1 MTDAVTPGH
10 GSADQAPIRILSVD
24 DHPLLRE
31 GIAAVLERQSDMV
44 LVGEAATG
52 REAIETFRA
61 CRPDV
66 TLMDLRMPDMS
77 GIAVIEAI
85 RAQYSGARFIVLT
98 TYAGDVQAVAALKAG
113 ASGYL
118 LKNMLRKDLV
128 ETIRIVNAGKRH
140 IPPDIAAEIAQHA
153 ADERL
158 TAREVAVLKRV
169 AAGRSNKVI
178 AAELA
183 IMEDTVR
190 THMKNILAKL
200 DASGRTHAVMI
211 ALKRGILDV

>member
-1 MTDAVTPGH
+1 
-10 GSADQAPIRILSVD
+10 
-24 DHPLLRE
+24 LRE
-31 GIAAVLERQSDMV
+31 GIAAVLERQSDMM

-52 REAIETFRA
+52 REAIEAFGA

-118 LKNMLRKDLV
+118 LKNMLRKELV

-140 IPPDIAAEIAQHA
+140 IPPDIAAQIAQHA

-183 IMEDTVR
+183 IREDTVR

>member
-52 REAIETFRA
+52 REAIEAFGA

-118 LKNMLRKDLV
+118 LKNMLRKELV

-158 TAREVAVLKRV
+158 TAREVTVLKRV

-183 IMEDTVR
+183 IREDTVR

>member
-52 REAIETFRA
+52 QEAIETFRA

-85 RAQYSGARFIVLT
+85 RAQYPSARFIVLT

-118 LKNMLRKDLV
+118 LKNMLRKELV

>member
-1 MTDAVTPGH
+1 MTNAVTPGH

-52 REAIETFRA
+52 REAIETFEA

-77 GIAVIEAI
+77 GVAVIEAI

-113 ASGYL
+113 ATGYL
-118 LKNMLRKDLV
+118 LKNMLRKELV
-128 ETIRIVNAGKRH
+128 ETIRIVNAGKGH
-140 IPPDIAAEIAQHA
+140 IPPDIAAQIAQHA

>member
-1 MTDAVTPGH
+1 
-10 GSADQAPIRILSVD
+10 
-24 DHPLLRE
+24 
-31 GIAAVLERQSDMV
+31 
-44 LVGEAATG
+44 
-52 REAIETFRA
+52 
-61 CRPDV
+61 
-66 TLMDLRMPDMS
+66 MDLRMPDMS

-118 LKNMLRKDLV
+118 LKNMLRKELV

-183 IMEDTVR
+183 IREDTVR

>member
-10 GSADQAPIRILSVD
+10 GGANQAPIRILSVD

-52 REAIETFRA
+52 REAIEAFGA

-118 LKNMLRKDLV
+118 LKNMLRKELV

-183 IMEDTVR
+183 IREDTVR

>member
-1 MTDAVTPGH
+1 MTDAVTPGR

-52 REAIETFRA
+52 REAIEAFGA

-118 LKNMLRKDLV
+118 LKNMLRKELV

-200 DASGRTHAVMI
+200 GASGRTHAVMI